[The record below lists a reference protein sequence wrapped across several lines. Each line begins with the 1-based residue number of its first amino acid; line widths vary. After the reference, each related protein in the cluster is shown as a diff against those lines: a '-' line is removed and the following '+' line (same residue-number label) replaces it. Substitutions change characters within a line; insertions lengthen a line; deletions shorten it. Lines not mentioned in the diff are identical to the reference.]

1 MCHVGTTRGQ
11 VEMGMR
17 ANVEGSVVVKKER
30 YRLGWEKDG
39 RLLGIFGRKY
49 RSPGASMTLEQRHK
63 FT

>member
-1 MCHVGTTRGQ
+1 MCRVGTTREQ

-17 ANVEGSVVVKKER
+17 ANGEGSVVVKKER
-30 YRLGWEKDG
+30 YQLGWEKDG

-49 RSPGASMTLEQRHK
+49 RSPGASVTLEKRHK